1 METSR
6 SRERKGVPGP
16 QSRRIPWEW
25 RDSGPWAAGMPTGC
39 ARGRDASLHLLGTAG
54 LGWGLVLLAPFH
66 KCRHI
71 PPTLQDV
78 LQAVA
83 SCIPPCPERKCLHK
97 SSSGRRLSELLYSD
111 LPNLQVSHPPPA
123 PPKILGDFSQT
134 YPQDVYAAWDFLSK
148 PRRKSKT
155 WLPFRGFY
163 SYAHDQIEIR
173 MAGEDGPPCQDLPWS
188 AS

>member
-6 SRERKGVPGP
+6 SRARKGLPGP
-16 QSRRIPWEW
+16 HSRRICWEW
-25 RDSGPWAAGMPTGC
+25 RGTGPWASGMPTGC
-39 ARGRDASLHLLGTAG
+39 ALTRGTGASLHLLGTAG
-54 LGWGLVLLAPFH
+54 LGWGLILLAPVH

-97 SSSGRRLSELLYSD
+97 SSADRRLSELLYSD

-123 PPKILGDFSQT
+123 PPKIMGDFSQT
-134 YPQDVYAAWDFLSK
+134 YPQDVYAAWNFLSR
-148 PRRKSKT
+148 PRRKSKACF
-155 WLPFRGFY
+155 PFRRFLLH
-163 SYAHDQIEIR
+163 AHGQIKVRI
-173 MAGEDGPPCQDLPWS
+173 AGEDGPGCQVGIF
-188 AS
+188 